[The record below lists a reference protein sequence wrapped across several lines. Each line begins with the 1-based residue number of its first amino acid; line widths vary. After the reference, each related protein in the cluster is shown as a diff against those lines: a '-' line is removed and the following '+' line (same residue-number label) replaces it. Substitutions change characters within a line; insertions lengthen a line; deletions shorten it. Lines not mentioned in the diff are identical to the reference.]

1 MIWGYHYFRK
11 HPYIVVVPPFTVY
24 MVLIHPFTVTWLD
37 PHEPESTRITTGCR
51 YVRYVVLQCRLK
63 ALEKCWGKSQKT
75 PWDGKLPAG
84 LQTMYQQNVFKRLGM
99 GSNGVFVS
107 GWKGTAGWICKG
119 YMSSWILFRFSVVVD
134 RVIKNLKRRR
144 MTIDMQQ
151 GSIVIIQALTMY
163 LYVYNHICID
173 DFIICMYN
181 HVILYTVYRDPQQ
194 VFFNTVHRSFSWLVF
209 AIL

>member
-1 MIWGYHYFRK
+1 
-11 HPYIVVVPPFTVY
+11 
-24 MVLIHPFTVTWLD
+24 
-37 PHEPESTRITTGCR
+37 
-51 YVRYVVLQCRLK
+51 
-63 ALEKCWGKSQKT
+63 
-75 PWDGKLPAG
+75 
-84 LQTMYQQNVFKRLGM
+84 M

-119 YMSSWILFRFSVVVD
+119 YMSSWFLFRFSVVVD

-163 LYVYNHICID
+163 LYIYVCID

-181 HVILYTVYRDPQQ
+181 HVYSLHRSSTG
-194 VFFNTVHRSFSWLVF
+194 FFNTAHRSFSWLVF